1 MQHLI
6 IRAPIQFFYILLTI
20 LLISEPWSVK
30 VGRCILGNA
39 HYCFIEWN
47 WSVKAEADGGQE
59 DGDIAKSPRTSSSSD
74 SPRPT
79 DLPQVAGQLVLL
91 LVVLC

>member
-1 MQHLI
+1 M
-6 IRAPIQFFYILLTI
+6 
-20 LLISEPWSVK
+20 K
-30 VGRCILGNA
+30 VGRCILDNA
-39 HYCFIEWN
+39 HYCLMEWN

-59 DGDIAKSPRTSSSSD
+59 DGDIANSPRTSSSSD